1 MDRNALDWLFS
12 TAPQAIAALVGL
24 IFTGVSFII
33 GAIDRE
39 IARDDTK
46 TEICESMKQDI
57 HSKMKWLYWLAGVS
71 VILDLIIIVLNPIQN
86 DKTFSFSGLFDWLF
100 LIDGLILLLNLITI
114 GFSLWFIVWLAHPN
128 FFKETANRMIDK
140 EKGDV
145 EIKDYITSFIDF
157 EKALRNLPLNITI
170 ESQQIQRNAS
180 VSEMLREL
188 KYRGWL
194 DTKEI
199 DELYRLN
206 RLRNLAIHGALI
218 DRVDNESYLSLKR
231 YTEKLIEL
239 RNRL

>member
-24 IFTGVSFII
+24 IFTGVAFII
-33 GAIDRE
+33 GAIERE
-39 IARDDTK
+39 MARDDTK

-57 HSKMKWLYWLAGVS
+57 HSKMKLLYWLAGIS
-71 VILDLIIIVLNPIQN
+71 VVLDLLLLVLNPLEN
-86 DKTFSFSGLFDWLF
+86 EKTFSVSGLFDWYL
-100 LIDGLILLLNLITI
+100 LVDGVILLLNLITI

-128 FFKETANRMIDK
+128 FFKETANRMISK
-140 EKGDV
+140 EPGDIK
-145 EIKDYITSFIDF
+145 IKDYITAFINF
-157 EKALRNLPLNITI
+157 ERALRDLPLNVTI

-194 DTKEI
+194 EKNEI

-206 RLRNLAIHGALI
+206 TLRNLALHGAKI
-218 DRVDNESYLSLKR
+218 DNVDDASYQSLKR
-231 YTEKLIEL
+231 YTEKLIDL
-239 RNRL
+239 RNNL

>member
-24 IFTGVSFII
+24 IFTGVAFII
-33 GAIDRE
+33 GAIERE

-57 HSKMKWLYWLAGVS
+57 HSKMKWLYWLAGISIV
-71 VILDLIIIVLNPIQN
+71 LDLLLLVLNPLE
-86 DKTFSFSGLFDWLF
+86 DEKTYCVSGRFDWYLF
-100 LIDGLILLLNLITI
+100 VDGVILLLNLITI

-128 FFKETANRMIDK
+128 FFKETADRMIGKD
-140 EKGDV
+140 KGDV
-145 EIKDYITSFIDF
+145 EIKDFITSFIDF
-157 EKALRNLPLNITI
+157 EKALRNLPLNISI

-188 KYRGWL
+188 KYRGWF
-194 DTKEI
+194 DTNEI

-206 RLRNLAIHGALI
+206 RLRNLAIHGAMI
-218 DRVDNESYLSLKR
+218 NHVDNESYQALRR
-231 YTEKLIEL
+231 YTDKLIDL
-239 RNRL
+239 RNSL